1 MYRNSLFDNPLAV
14 FLLFLLVC
22 FTNII
27 LSVHFISVLL
37 AGVVFM
43 AFNRCVEKKYYY
55 SLSLVIFTFFIIE
68 SSQGLKLL
76 SLSLLSF
83 FIYIFIIPKI
93 KTLLSSISLYTISI
107 ILIFYIGIV
116 VLFSLFA
123 NINILFLTKLMF
135 NYILDIFIVG
145 ILI

>member
-14 FLLFLLVC
+14 FLLFLLVG

-37 AGVVFM
+37 AGITFV
-43 AFNRCVEKKYYY
+43 AFIRCVEKKYNY
-55 SLSLVIFTFFIIE
+55 SLILVIFIFFIIE

-76 SLSLLSF
+76 SLSLLSL
-83 FIYIFIIPKI
+83 FIYIFIIPKVQ
-93 KTLLSSISLYTISI
+93 TLLSSITLYMFSI
-107 ILIFYIGIV
+107 VFIFYLGVIFLYMSFSEVNIV
-116 VLFSLFA
+116 
-123 NINILFLTKLMF
+123 FLTKILF
-135 NYILDIFIVG
+135 NYIFDIFVIG